1 MNDRFVLL
9 KISDE
14 YEEVIS
20 DIFKGLCGPRINI
33 SKDGSYLVIYHN
45 HENDIDI
52 FNLIK
57 SLESDLD
64 TKILCYLS
72 YKGNEVS
79 LKEEINIAQS
89 LLIDKKM
96 GCYNLKSLLLESEFI
111 KNKNQILDFI
121 LEDTGI
127 NKEFILEFASNNL
140 NASKAAANLYMHRN
154 TVIYKLDKL
163 MSLKEF
169 DLRSFIDMHILYSL
183 SK

>member
-64 TKILCYLS
+64 TKILS
-72 YKGNEVS
+72 SNTKSAKFFTTIEVPVS
-79 LKEEINIAQS
+79 TT
-89 LLIDKKM
+89 
-96 GCYNLKSLLLESEFI
+96 
-111 KNKNQILDFI
+111 NKL
-121 LEDTGI
+121 
-127 NKEFILEFASNNL
+127 A
-140 NASKAAANLYMHRN
+140 
-154 TVIYKLDKL
+154 
-163 MSLKEF
+163 
-169 DLRSFIDMHILYSL
+169 
-183 SK
+183 